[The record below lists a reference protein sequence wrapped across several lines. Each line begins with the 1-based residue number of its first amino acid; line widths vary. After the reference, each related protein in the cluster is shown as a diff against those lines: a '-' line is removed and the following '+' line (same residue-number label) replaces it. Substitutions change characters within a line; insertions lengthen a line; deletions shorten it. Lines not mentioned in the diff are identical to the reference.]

1 MPLPA
6 RDTGINRSYSL
17 FFIDRQ
23 NGPCHVWIENI
34 GGGLLHQPFE
44 KTDETLWTQDIWDVL
59 LPDLFFKLPEMQKF
73 AFLVIVFTRETERV
87 ENSGH
92 PFFPTL

>member
-1 MPLPA
+1 M
-6 RDTGINRSYSL
+6 GFSSINGSYSL

-44 KTDETLWTQDIWDVL
+44 KTAETLWTQEIWDVL
-59 LPDLFFKLPEMQKF
+59 LPDLFFKLSEMQKF
-73 AFLVIVFTRETERV
+73 AFPIIVFTRETERV
-87 ENSGH
+87 ENNGH

>member
-1 MPLPA
+1 LFLPA
-6 RDTGINRSYSL
+6 
-17 FFIDRQ
+17 
-23 NGPCHVWIENI
+23 
-34 GGGLLHQPFE
+34 
-44 KTDETLWTQDIWDVL
+44 ETLWTQDIWDVL